1 LVTVFVSVGSVL
13 VVVVGGVITWV
24 GKVFLCVVVVVV
36 VVVVLVLVVVVVVIG
51 GIVTRV
57 AEFFLSVVLVD
68 AVGSI
73 SALLLGCDGICLF
86 FRQ

>member
-24 GKVFLCVVVVVV
+24 GKVFLCVVVV

>member
-36 VVVVLVLVVVVVVIG
+36 VVLVVVVVVIG

>member
-1 LVTVFVSVGSVL
+1 MVTVFVSVGSVL

-36 VVVVLVLVVVVVVIG
+36 VVVVVIG

-73 SALLLGCDGICLF
+73 SPLLLGCDGICLF

>member
-1 LVTVFVSVGSVL
+1 MVTVFVSVGSVL

-24 GKVFLCVVVVVV
+24 GKVFLCVVVVV
-36 VVVVLVLVVVVVVIG
+36 LVVVVVVVIG